1 MVVLIISRG
10 YPTEKYKTNGIFE
23 FDQAKALAKAGCKVI
38 YAAIDVRSIRRWRK
52 WGLERQTIEGVEVY
66 AINLPCGR
74 LPNALLNKVRSM
86 GLAILYKRIVKK
98 FGKPEVLHAHF
109 TDLAYVASQLKQQ
122 VELPLVITEHS
133 SLINKPVLEQ
143 QLLHTAATAYR
154 QADTVIAVSPALVQ
168 AIEKNFKVKARYI
181 PNIVDT
187 DLFSYAPRVSEKAF
201 NFVSTGHLIDGK
213 RMDLTIEAFNQ
224 AFSDLPQVTLTIFGE
239 GNERPKLEGLI
250 KKYHLENK
258 VVLMGLR
265 SREIIAEKLKSCDV
279 FVLASRSET
288 FGVAYIEAL
297 ATGVPVIATLCG
309 GPECFVHTG
318 NGRLIPVDDV
328 EALVSAMRYM
338 YQYNRAFDRET
349 ISADTRQ
356 EFSPE
361 CVAEKLVEVYEE
373 IT

>member
-38 YAAIDVRSIRRWRK
+38 YAALDVRSIRRWRK
-52 WGLERQTIEGVEVY
+52 WGLERHTIEGVEVY

-74 LPNALLNKVRSM
+74 VPNALLNKVRSM
-86 GLAILYKRIVKK
+86 GLAVLYKRIVKK

-122 VELPLVITEHS
+122 IEVPLVITEHS

-143 QLLHTAATAYR
+143 QLLDTAATAYR
-154 QADTVIAVSPALVQ
+154 QAEAVIAVSPALVQ
-168 AIEKNFKVKARYI
+168 AIEKNFKIKARYI

-201 NFVSTGHLIDGK
+201 NFVATGHLIYGK

-265 SREIIAEKLKSCDV
+265 SRATIAEKLKSCDV
-279 FVLASRSET
+279 FVLASRAET

-338 YQYNRAFDRET
+338 YQYSRAFDRET
-349 ISADTRQ
+349 ISIEIRQ
-356 EFSPE
+356 KFSPE